1 MNNYFKK
8 NKLKILLLPLIIF
21 VIFFY
26 FKIDNKCLNLSK
38 LFRSYND
45 FGYANIK
52 PCYINNI
59 KNLIK
64 QKIPKLFSFLSDF
77 NRYYFSK
84 YDKDILE
91 LDYVEDYEL
100 TEKEL
105 FKEVIDL
112 AKKGIPGLI
121 KQKNKEINYEFKKY
135 KKSYKYYSRQNK
147 NNSNT
152 KFYEEITLKK
162 INKVNKP
169 ILAWKHTALDPKK
182 KTKNWKTIGAGA
194 APTETTPIYLNGKII
209 FITANYKLI
218 AVNAENGKLIWEKE
232 LLHRP
237 SIRGFIVEID
247 NNNKENIYIGVGSN
261 IFKLNAK
268 TGKLIKSFGLKGHV
282 KGSTAYSPVI
292 FEKNLVL
299 VTKNTVEGFDKYN
312 GKKVFSIPII
322 NKRNFIGA
330 NPWGGMALDEEKGLI
345 FLCTGNPYPKTYGVK
360 RQGTNHGSNSIIAVD
375 IIKKKIIWTFQET
388 FHGLW
393 NLDIAFPPILASLN
407 INNKNFDVLISFTKT
422 GNFIFLERTTGKPI
436 FDINF
441 IKVPKSKIYSEVTSP
456 YQMKISKPE
465 PILNGHLKT

>member
-91 LDYVEDYEL
+91 LGYVEDYEL
-100 TEKEL
+100 AEKEL

-152 KFYEEITLKK
+152 KFYE
-162 INKVNKP
+162 
-169 ILAWKHTALDPKK
+169 
-182 KTKNWKTIGAGA
+182 
-194 APTETTPIYLNGKII
+194 
-209 FITANYKLI
+209 
-218 AVNAENGKLIWEKE
+218 
-232 LLHRP
+232 
-237 SIRGFIVEID
+237 
-247 NNNKENIYIGVGSN
+247 
-261 IFKLNAK
+261 
-268 TGKLIKSFGLKGHV
+268 
-282 KGSTAYSPVI
+282 
-292 FEKNLVL
+292 
-299 VTKNTVEGFDKYN
+299 
-312 GKKVFSIPII
+312 
-322 NKRNFIGA
+322 
-330 NPWGGMALDEEKGLI
+330 
-345 FLCTGNPYPKTYGVK
+345 
-360 RQGTNHGSNSIIAVD
+360 
-375 IIKKKIIWTFQET
+375 
-388 FHGLW
+388 
-393 NLDIAFPPILASLN
+393 
-407 INNKNFDVLISFTKT
+407 
-422 GNFIFLERTTGKPI
+422 
-436 FDINF
+436 
-441 IKVPKSKIYSEVTSP
+441 
-456 YQMKISKPE
+456 
-465 PILNGHLKT
+465 